1 LGKKESE
8 FNISKKCNH
17 AKKKSNLL
25 SMKPHHNCKTSD
37 YGRFKGGKG
46 KEKAKN

>member
-1 LGKKESE
+1 LGKKEGE
-8 FNISKKCNH
+8 FDVNRKCNH
-17 AKKKSNLL
+17 AKKQGNLL

-37 YGRFKGGKG
+37 HGRFKGGTR